1 MTYWRPDAAERMT
14 RLGDV
19 AIACII
25 FAITL
30 PLMVLMGLAIRLE
43 SSGPVLDRETTIGSG
58 GRQFQMLKFR
68 TTAQGPQQR
77 AAPWARYPTRV
88 GQFLE
93 QTRIEHLPQLINVLR
108 GEMRLTDSYLF
119 D

>member
-1 MTYWRPDAAERMT
+1 MTDWRLGAPERMT
-14 RLGDV
+14 RLGDIV
-19 AIACII
+19 IACMLL
-25 FAITL
+25 AITA
-30 PLMVLMGLAIRLE
+30 PLMVVMGVAIKLDN
-43 SSGPVLDRETTIGSG
+43 SGPVLHRETTIGSG
-58 GRQFQMLKFR
+58 GRRFQMLKFR